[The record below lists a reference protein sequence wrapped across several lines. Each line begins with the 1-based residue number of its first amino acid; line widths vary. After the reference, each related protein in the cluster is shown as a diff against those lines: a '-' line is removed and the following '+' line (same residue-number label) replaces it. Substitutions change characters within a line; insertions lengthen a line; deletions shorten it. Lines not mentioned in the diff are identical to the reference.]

1 MKEIYSPFLEARAN
15 RCGKS
20 PRSSGETPAR
30 SQESSN
36 ETPLQSIPAITLL
49 TRLENRAD
57 NRASESRTHKRL
69 KNDSIRR
76 YVEDRIRD
84 GWSPELIAGRI
95 RIRHSDLPISH
106 EAIYQ
111 WVYTEARHL
120 IRFLVRAHRKR
131 QRRGYSRKHRKTH
144 ILREGLN
151 PKTSSKRV

>member
-1 MKEIYSPFLEARAN
+1 MPKTYKHLNSHERDLLAVLRSK
-15 RCGKS
+15 GKS
-20 PRSSGETPAR
+20 LREIAKILRRDPG
-30 SQESSN
+30 
-36 ETPLQSIPAITLL
+36 TL
-49 TRLENRAD
+49 
-57 NRASESRTHKRL
+57 SR
-69 KNDSIRR
+69 D
-76 YVEDRIRD
+76 VEDRIRD